1 VTVSVIAT
9 PIANA
14 GLDITINAGSSA
26 QLNATG
32 GGMYSW
38 SPAEGLECTNCP
50 DPIATPLAPTT
61 YCVEVTDDITGCSDT
76 DCMKID
82 FECGD
87 IYMPNAFSPNNDNL
101 NDQQC
106 VVINDDC
113 IKSATLTIFDRW
125 GEKVFESTDMKLCWD
140 GTYKGK
146 KLSASVFAYILDA
159 TLTSGE
165 KINKMGKIT
174 LIR

>member
-1 VTVSVIAT
+1 MMTALKV
-9 PIANA
+9 P
-14 GLDITINAGSSA
+14 
-26 QLNATG
+26 
-32 GGMYSW
+32 
-38 SPAEGLECTNCP
+38 
-50 DPIATPLAPTT
+50 PLQ
-61 YCVEVTDDITGCSDT
+61 
-76 DCMKID
+76 
-82 FECGD
+82 F
-87 IYMPNAFSPNNDNL
+87 
-101 NDQQC
+101 
-106 VVINDDC
+106 
-113 IKSATLTIFDRW
+113 FDRW